1 VRGRSVV
8 VTGAAGGIGAVLARR
23 FAEEGARVALLDRDE
38 AGARARAAE
47 LEAAGADALALGCD
61 VTAEEDCRAALA
73 AVSERFG
80 GVDVLVNNAGITHLG
95 LFRDTDVE
103 VLRRVMEV
111 NFFGAV
117 NCTKVALPSLL
128 ERRGRIVVLSSVAGF
143 APLAS
148 RTGYS
153 ASKHALHGFFES
165 LRAEHRRD
173 GLRVTMVCPSF
184 VDTAIADRALGPD
197 GRTAP
202 REARTGVR
210 GAVPPEQVAEAIFAA
225 TGRGRRLL
233 AVPRP
238 ARAYYWMTRLAPSL
252 YERLMARRTL
262 G

>member
-1 VRGRSVV
+1 MRDRSVV

-47 LEAAGADALALGCD
+47 LEAAGAHALALGCD

-73 AVSERFG
+73 AVTERFG

-117 NCTKVALPSLL
+117 NCTKMALPSLL

-153 ASKHALHGFFES
+153 ASKHA
-165 LRAEHRRD
+165 
-173 GLRVTMVCPSF
+173 
-184 VDTAIADRALGPD
+184 
-197 GRTAP
+197 
-202 REARTGVR
+202 
-210 GAVPPEQVAEAIFAA
+210 
-225 TGRGRRLL
+225 
-233 AVPRP
+233 
-238 ARAYYWMTRLAPSL
+238 
-252 YERLMARRTL
+252 
-262 G
+262 